1 MSATLPP
8 RSAHKILISAAL
20 SLSTTGALLTAA
32 LVPSQPANAIIVFDP
47 SNYSQNILTA
57 AHTLQQ
63 INNQIRQLQNQATSL
78 INQARNLETINFPEL
93 VAITQTLQQ
102 IDQLM
107 GQAQGISFR
116 VNQVE
121 QQFRQLFP
129 TSFSQLLTNNQ
140 HTADANAR
148 LTTAMAAYKQTM
160 TVQAQIAQDV
170 TADATTLN
178 SIIAKSQGADGALQ
192 ASQATNQLLALG
204 AKQQFQIQNL
214 MAAQYRAEAT
224 EQARQDQ
231 AHLDAQAA
239 TTKFLGSGNAYTP
252 Q

>member
-1 MSATLPP
+1 MRIVSRKPLIASALGLAVTGTLLMSVV
-8 RSAHKILISAAL
+8 
-20 SLSTTGALLTAA
+20 
-32 LVPSQPANAIIVFDP
+32 VPSQPAQAIIVFDP

-63 INNQIRQLQNQATSL
+63 INNQIRQLQNQTTSL

-93 VAITQTLQQ
+93 AAITQTLQQ

-107 GQAQGISFR
+107 GKAQGISFR
-116 VNQVE
+116 VAQVE

-140 HTADANAR
+140 HAADANAR

-214 MAAQYRAEAT
+214 MAAQYGAEAT

-239 TTKFLGSGNAYTP
+239 TAKFLGSGNAYTP

>member
-1 MSATLPP
+1 MRILPRKPLIAPALGLAAAGTLV
-8 RSAHKILISAAL
+8 I
-20 SLSTTGALLTAA
+20 TAV
-32 LVPSQPANAIIVFDP
+32 VPSQPAQAIIVFDP

-63 INNQIRQLQNQATSL
+63 INNQIRQLQNQAASL

-93 VAITQTLQQ
+93 AAITQTLQQ

-140 HTADANAR
+140 HAADANAR

-214 MAAQYRAEAT
+214 MAAQYRAEAM
-224 EQARQDQ
+224 EQARQVQ
-231 AHLDAQAA
+231 AQSDARAA
-239 TTKFLGSGNAYTP
+239 TTKFLGSGSAYTP

>member
-1 MSATLPP
+1 MRILPRKPLVASALGL
-8 RSAHKILISAAL
+8 AV
-20 SLSTTGALLTAA
+20 TGALVTTVI
-32 LVPSQPANAIIVFDP
+32 VPSQPAQAIIVFDP

-93 VAITQTLQQ
+93 AAITQTLQQ

-121 QQFRQLFP
+121 QQFRKLFP

-140 HTADANAR
+140 HAADANAR
-148 LTTAMAAYKQTM
+148 LTTAMAAYKHTM

-178 SIIAKSQGADGALQ
+178 NIIAKSQGADGALQ

>member
-1 MSATLPP
+1 MRIVSRKPLIASALG
-8 RSAHKILISAAL
+8 LVV
-20 SLSTTGALLTAA
+20 TGAMVTTAV
-32 LVPSQPANAIIVFDP
+32 VPTQPAQAIIVFDP

-93 VAITQTLQQ
+93 AAITQTLQQ

-116 VNQVE
+116 VAQVE

-140 HTADANAR
+140 HAADANAR
-148 LTTAMAAYKQTM
+148 LTTAMAAFKQTM

-170 TADATTLN
+170 TADATTLS
-178 SIIAKSQGADGALQ
+178 SIIAKSQSADGALQ